1 MESKNVSERQIVG
14 NTIMLSFFAYFALIM
29 GTLKGSSGRFFNFS
43 AQGQDFTGGLNGH
56 DLS

>member
-1 MESKNVSERQIVG
+1 MG
-14 NTIMLSFFAYFALIM
+14 NATQKRFFAYFALIM